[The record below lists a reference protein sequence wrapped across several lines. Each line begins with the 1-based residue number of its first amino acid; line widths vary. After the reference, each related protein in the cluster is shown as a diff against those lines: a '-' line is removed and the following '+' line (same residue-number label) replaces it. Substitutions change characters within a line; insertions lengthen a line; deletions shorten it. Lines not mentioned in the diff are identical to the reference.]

1 MGQADIKRMGIW
13 FPTVRAGTGADVFTL
28 RLVSALQQRG
38 CRAEITWLP
47 HRAEYAPWSVSP
59 PSPPPWATIVHINS
73 WLHNRF
79 IPPNLPVVV
88 TLHSCVHDPAFMP
101 YKNLPRRL
109 YHRLWVKHCEARSMA
124 RADATTAVSRYTAQR
139 AMEAFGRTDI
149 IPIHNWIDTNR
160 FSPLERQK
168 PHHPFRLLFVGKP
181 SKRKGA
187 DLLPEIM
194 RKLGPDFE
202 LRFTG
207 TEEELSVYGAIP
219 PNIIPLG
226 RIHNEDVLIE
236 AYRTSDALLFPT
248 RLEGMSLVTLE
259 AHSCGL
265 PIIGTYASSMPEV
278 VEDGK
283 TGHLCI
289 KDKVSS
295 FVEAAAALK
304 NNSNIWIEMKDAAR
318 NRALKF
324 FNAKNIISS
333 YLDIY
338 ARIFQEN

>member
-1 MGQADIKRMGIW
+1 MSLVKVHNKMGVW
-13 FPTVRAGTGADVFTL
+13 FPAVRAGTGADVFTL

-38 CRAEITWLP
+38 CRADITWLP

-59 PSPPPWATIVHINS
+59 PSPPPWANLVHINS
-73 WLHNRF
+73 WLPKRF

-168 PHHPFRLLFVGKP
+168 PHHPFRLLFVGKLRR
-181 SKRKGA
+181 SKGI
-187 DLLPEIM
+187 DILPEIM
-194 RKLGPDFE
+194 RRLGPDFE

-207 TEEELSVYGAIP
+207 KAEELRCYGAIP

-248 RLEGMSLVTLE
+248 RLEGFGLVALE
-259 AHSCGL
+259 AQACGI
-265 PIIGTYASSMPEV
+265 PVISSNCSALPEV
-278 VEDGK
+278 VKHGK
-283 TGHLCI
+283 TGMLCSL
-289 KDKVSS
+289 DDVES
-295 FVEAAAALK
+295 FL
-304 NNSNIWIEMKDAAR
+304 SAAR
-318 NRALKF
+318 RLRSGTAAWSSMRKNARDHATSHFNEDTAL
-324 FNAKNIISS
+324 SQ

-338 ARIFQEN
+338 QKLL